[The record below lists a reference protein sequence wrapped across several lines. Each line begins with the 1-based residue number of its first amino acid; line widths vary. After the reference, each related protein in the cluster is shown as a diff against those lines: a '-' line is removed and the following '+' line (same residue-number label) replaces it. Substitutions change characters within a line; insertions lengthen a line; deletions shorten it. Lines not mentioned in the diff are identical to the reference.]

1 MAFFLPCAAHSR
13 TYWVAATCAFFAVES
28 PMPYRPR
35 ELVVRAREAAV
46 LLLATLDRNEMV
58 ARFLDL
64 YAAEHRRP
72 GRADHPAFYRE
83 QLSTVRREAILAMV
97 LRIEAALPA
106 RLKVSV
112 TVHSARRPRKA
123 KKGKNRGKT
132 RATKKAS
139 LELAIPFL
147 DLFREE
153 FFVALGQS
161 LDWNDDDAQRFWRD
175 LELYGQLNERA
186 PRRPTGHASRIVAS
200 GPFVDRVAML
210 LDPSLMEQARRAAG
224 KFQLEIDDAA
234 DRVLR
239 KVFSRRR
246 AN

>member
-1 MAFFLPCAAHSR
+1 M
-13 TYWVAATCAFFAVES
+13 
-28 PMPYRPR
+28 
-35 ELVVRAREAAV
+35 RAREAAAV
-46 LLLATLDRNEMV
+46 LLATLDHNEMV
-58 ARFLDL
+58 ARFLDI
-64 YAAEHRRP
+64 YSAEHRRP
-72 GRADHPAFYRE
+72 GRADQPSFYRE
-83 QLSTVRREAILAMV
+83 QLQMIRRESILAAV

-112 TVHSARRPRKA
+112 TVRGARRPPK
-123 KKGKNRGKT
+123 KKTKGKKAA
-132 RATKKAS
+132 RAKPRAKSAG
-139 LELAIPFL
+139 LDLAIPFL

-161 LDWNDDDAQRFWRD
+161 LSWSEEDAQEFWRD
-175 LELYGQLNERA
+175 LELYEMLAAREPSRPAGRA
-186 PRRPTGHASRIVAS
+186 AAS
-200 GPFVDRVAML
+200 GPFVDRVALL

-224 KFQLEIDDAA
+224 KFQLEINAAA

>member
-1 MAFFLPCAAHSR
+1 
-13 TYWVAATCAFFAVES
+13 
-28 PMPYRPR
+28 MPYRPR
-35 ELVVRAREAAV
+35 ELVVRAPEAAA
-46 LLLATLDRNEMV
+46 LLLAMLDHNEMV

-83 QLSTVRREAILAMV
+83 QLATVRREAILAMV

-112 TVHSARRPRKA
+112 TVRSARRPRKA
-123 KKGKNRGKT
+123 KRGK
-132 RATKKAS
+132 RRGKAREPKKTA
-139 LELAIPFL
+139 LELTIPFL

-161 LDWNDDDAQRFWRD
+161 LDWNDDDARRFWRD
-175 LELYGQLNERA
+175 LELYEQLNERA
-186 PRRPTGHASRIVAS
+186 PRRPAGHASRIVAS

-224 KFQLEIDDAA
+224 KFQLELDDAA

-239 KVFSRRR
+239 NVFSRRR

>member
-1 MAFFLPCAAHSR
+1 
-13 TYWVAATCAFFAVES
+13 
-28 PMPYRPR
+28 MPYRPR
-35 ELVVRAREAAV
+35 ELVVRAREAAAV
-46 LLLATLDRNEMV
+46 LLATLDHNEMI
-58 ARFLDL
+58 ARFLDI
-64 YAAEHRRP
+64 YSAEHRRP
-72 GRADHPAFYRE
+72 GRADQPSFYRE
-83 QLSTVRREAILAMV
+83 QLQMIRRESILAAV

-112 TVHSARRPRKA
+112 TVRGARRPPK
-123 KKGKNRGKT
+123 KKTKGKKAAHAKP
-132 RATKKAS
+132 RAKSAG
-139 LELAIPFL
+139 LDLAIPFL

-161 LDWNDDDAQRFWRD
+161 LSWSEEDAQEFWRD
-175 LELYGQLNERA
+175 LELYEMLAARE
-186 PRRPTGHASRIVAS
+186 PSRPAGRSAAS
-200 GPFVDRVAML
+200 GPFVDRVALL

-224 KFQLEIDDAA
+224 KFQLEINAAA

>member
-1 MAFFLPCAAHSR
+1 
-13 TYWVAATCAFFAVES
+13 
-28 PMPYRPR
+28 MPYRPR
-35 ELVVRAREAAV
+35 ELVVRAREAAAV
-46 LLLATLDRNEMV
+46 LLATLDRNEMV

-72 GRADHPAFYRE
+72 GRADQPAFYRE
-83 QLSTVRREAILAMV
+83 QLQMIRREAILASV

-112 TVHSARRPRKA
+112 TVRGANRRQKK
-123 KKGKNRGKT
+123 KKGRRGL
-132 RATKKAS
+132 RAKPSRKKAG

-161 LDWNDDDAQRFWRD
+161 LDWTDDDAQEFWHD
-175 LELYGQLNERA
+175 LELYEKLTAREPGRRTGRA
-186 PRRPTGHASRIVAS
+186 AKTAAS
-200 GPFVDRVAML
+200 GPFVDRVALL
-210 LDPSLMEQARRAAG
+210 LDPSLMEQARREAG
-224 KFQLEIDDAA
+224 NFQIELNANA

>member
-1 MAFFLPCAAHSR
+1 
-13 TYWVAATCAFFAVES
+13 
-28 PMPYRPR
+28 MPYRPR
-35 ELVVRAREAAV
+35 ELVVRAREAAAI
-46 LLLATLDRNEMV
+46 LLATIDRNEMV
-58 ARFLDL
+58 ARFLDV

-72 GRADHPAFYRE
+72 GRADQPVFYRE
-83 QLSTVRREAILAMV
+83 QLQTIRRESILATV

-112 TVHSARRPRKA
+112 TVRGTKTPGRKKKSKKARGSRPAKRKA
-123 KKGKNRGKT
+123 K
-132 RATKKAS
+132 

-161 LDWNDDDAQRFWRD
+161 LDWTDEDAQEFWHD
-175 LELYGQLNERA
+175 LELYERLSG
-186 PRRPTGHASRIVAS
+186 PDSGRQSRRAARIRVA
-200 GPFVDRVAML
+200 GPFVDRVALL

-224 KFQLEIDDAA
+224 EFQVELNEAA

-239 KVFSRRR
+239 KVFSHR